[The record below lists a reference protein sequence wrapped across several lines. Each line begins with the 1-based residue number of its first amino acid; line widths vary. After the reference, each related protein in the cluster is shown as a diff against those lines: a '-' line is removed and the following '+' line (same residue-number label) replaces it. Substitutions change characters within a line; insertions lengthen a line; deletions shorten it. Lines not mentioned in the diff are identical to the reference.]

1 MSDKCDRCQ
10 IRWERDYAMEQLE
23 EHHIPF
29 GCVADDVVKVVLCKD
44 CKSMQ
49 IYGGYEDEDDFN
61 TWWCEELER
70 EIIDPLWFCK
80 DGERREE

>member
-1 MSDKCDRCQ
+1 MKDHWGYDNAKKPD
-10 IRWERDYAMEQLE
+10 IVE
-23 EHHIPF
+23 
-29 GCVADDVVKVVLCKD
+29 VVRCKD

-80 DGERREE
+80 NGERRSECIEKI